1 MTLTASTEPM
11 PTRGS
16 SSARVVSIVVGAVLL
31 LLSLAPLAGGTALVA
46 VHTTQRGDDGYY
58 TTGTEP
64 LSTPTAA
71 LVSDD
76 LDVDMGGADWLFD
89 DGRFGSVRVTATGTA
104 DQPVFVGIARSA
116 DVDAYLGGV
125 ARDVI
130 TDFEVDP
137 FSVTTSR
144 HPGERRASAP
154 AAQGF
159 WAASAQGAGTQSMT
173 WPAEDGDWSVVVMN
187 ADGSPGVATDA
198 SVGAKIDS
206 LLWIGIG
213 LLVVGAVA
221 GVAGGALVST
231 GAKRP

>member
-11 PTRGS
+11 STRS
-16 SSARVVSIVVGAVLL
+16 SGRVVSIVAGAVLL

-58 TTGTEP
+58 ATAAEP

-76 LDVDMGGADWLFD
+76 LDVDLGGADWLFD
-89 DGRFGSVRVTATGTA
+89 DGRFGSVRVSATGTA
-104 DQPVFVGIARSA
+104 DEPVFVGIARSA

-125 ARDVI
+125 ARDVV

-144 HPGERRASAP
+144 HPGALRASAP
-154 AAQGF
+154 AAQDF

-173 WPAEDGDWSVVVMN
+173 WPADEGDWSVVVMN
-187 ADGSPGVATDA
+187 ADGSPGVATDV

-206 LLWIGIG
+206 LLWVGIG
-213 LLVVGAVA
+213 LLAIGISVGIA
-221 GVAGGALVST
+221 
-231 GAKRP
+231 

>member
-11 PTRGS
+11 PTRS
-16 SSARVVSIVVGAVLL
+16 SGRIVSIVLGAALM

-46 VHTTQRGDDGYY
+46 VHTTQRDGDGYY
-58 TTGTEP
+58 STDAEP
-64 LSTPTAA
+64 LSTATAA

-76 LDVDMGGADWLFD
+76 LDVDLGGADRLFD
-89 DGRFGSVRVTATGTA
+89 DGRLGSVRVTATGTA
-104 DQPVFVGIARSA
+104 DEPVFVGIARSG
-116 DVDAYLGGV
+116 DVDAYLGDV
-125 ARDVI
+125 ARDVV

-144 HPGERRASAP
+144 RAGEPRAAAP

-159 WAASAQGAGTQSMT
+159 WAASAHGAGTQSMT

-187 ADGSPGVATDA
+187 ANGSPGVSTDV
-198 SVGAKIDS
+198 SVGAKIGS

-213 LLVVGAVA
+213 LLAVGAVV
-221 GVAGGALVST
+221 GVGGGALLRS
-231 GAKRP
+231 GAKAP

>member
-11 PTRGS
+11 PTRNSG
-16 SSARVVSIVVGAVLL
+16 RVVSIVAGAVLL
-31 LLSLAPLAGGTALVA
+31 LLSLAPLAGGTALTA

-58 TTGTEP
+58 ATGTEP

-76 LDVDMGGADWLFD
+76 LDVDMGGADWMFD
-89 DGRFGSVRVTATGTA
+89 DGRFGSVRVTATGT
-104 DQPVFVGIARSA
+104 DDRPVFVGIARSA
-116 DVDAYLGGV
+116 DADAYLGGV
-125 ARDVI
+125 AHDVV

-144 HPGERRASAP
+144 HPGALRASAP
-154 AAQGF
+154 ATQGF
-159 WAASAQGAGTQSMT
+159 WVASAQGAGTQSMT